1 MKAVLA
7 GTIIAEADES
17 DLVRVEGNW
26 YFPPAAVAPG
36 VLVKSPTPYTCSWK
50 GEAQYYSLQVG
61 DELFVDGAWA
71 YPDLPQSA
79 AQRVGREFAGYI
91 AFAPGVQV
99 GP

>member
-1 MKAVLA
+1 MHFAQLGFENQPV
-7 GTIIAEADES
+7 EWRS
-17 DLVRVEGNW
+17 HLVGHNRHEV
-26 YFPPAAVAPG
+26 VAH
-36 VLVKSPTPYTCSWK
+36 
-50 GEAQYYSLQVG
+50 ALQVG